1 MHFHKPILVH
11 YRSVFDKVGPNGE
24 AQFVPGAII
33 DLGQD
38 DSRFFPGQLIGGLTP
53 EEVTF
58 IPGLR
63 GVREDGK
70 KVFVPGQIIKDQF
83 IPGQM
88 MEIGPG
94 NSVFV
99 PGDVVV
105 NAKDGTE
112 EFVPGIYEVS
122 TDGKGEVFT
131 PGLTLDSPDGPVFVE
146 GKMVMQ
152 KDSSISGGAV
162 DPESLLMFVPTKS
175 GEAGGDPNSLEKA
188 ANAAS

>member
-131 PGLTLDSPDGPVFVE
+131 PGLTLDSPDGPVFRV
-146 GKMVMQ
+146 
-152 KDSSISGGAV
+152 
-162 DPESLLMFVPTKS
+162 LKS
-175 GEAGGDPNSLEKA
+175 P
-188 ANAAS
+188 